1 MANNTTTKHADEYS
15 VEAQLAVVRE
25 YNVTWLAIRYA
36 LMTLRDEVERHPE
49 DAHRLRES
57 IIAHLETVTPA
68 LDAMNAPV
76 ERLRFWYLDK
86 YHAELEDAREAEL
99 AGGADEAR

>member
-1 MANNTTTKHADEYS
+1 MSDTITTKHADKFS
-15 VEAQLAVVRE
+15 IEAQLAVVRE

-36 LMTLRDEVERHPE
+36 LMALRDEVERHPE

-68 LDAMNAPV
+68 LDAMNEPV
-76 ERLRFWYLDK
+76 GRLRFWYLDK

-99 AGGADEAR
+99 AGGDDDAR